1 MIGRA
6 ISHYRVLSA
15 LGSGGMGIVYLAE
28 DERLGR
34 QVALKFLPADSAKNR
49 QALDRFRVEARAA
62 SSLSHPGICAI
73 FDIGDDEGTP
83 FIVMEALRGEN
94 LRDRI
99 NKGPLKIG
107 DIVEIGIQLADALE
121 AAHTQGIIHRDIKPS
136 NIFVGDKNRTK
147 ILDFGLAKLAS
158 GPGGPS
164 GDKAR
169 SVDASTQQTIV
180 KQLTLP
186 GSALGTVSYMSPEQ
200 ARGEEVDTRTDLF
213 SLGAV
218 LYEMATGTQAFG
230 GSTPAVVFDAIL
242 NHTPPVMLNLNPL
255 VPPRLEAIITT
266 LLEKDRDLRY
276 QHASDLQ
283 AELRRL
289 KRDLDSGTMMG
300 VSAARAGAS
309 AASPSS
315 QRPPS
320 AAQATPAPPKS
331 AGMWR
336 YAIAVLALLIAG
348 AVGFTIWSGRRSE
361 PTTSIAQRVDVPQS
375 ATTPAAPLPQQGDQ
389 VPPSPAPAPGNPPAP
404 TTTAP
409 AAPPS
414 SATTPSQTEGS
425 GRSNAPPR
433 STPEPRPPAPTP
445 RGTTPP
451 APVTVAPTTPPPAQP
466 SPTPQPSPS
475 QTSPQTQTPAPSP
488 TPPPPPAPTT
498 APVEPPAVA
507 APPAQPAPP
516 RAADTTPPVQPAPQP
531 TPRAAAPPPDTPP
544 ASPVESDDAAIRRV
558 INTYKTAIEK
568 KNVDLFRSVRPGL
581 SSADEARLRD
591 SFRQVDS
598 QQITLVVE
606 EIHVDGRT
614 ATARLSRQDVIVN
627 GGRRETQAR
636 RQQTLRFEK
645 SAAGWIIT
653 AIGG

>member
-34 QVALKFLPADSAKNR
+34 QVALKFLPPLSVKNR

-73 FDIGDDEGTP
+73 YDIGEDEGTP
-83 FIVMEALRGEN
+83 FIVMEALKGEN

-99 NKGPLKIG
+99 NRGPMKIG
-107 DIVEIGIQLADALE
+107 ELVDIGIQLSDALE
-121 AAHTQGIIHRDIKPS
+121 AAHAQGIIHRDIKPS
-136 NIFVGDKNRTK
+136 NIFVGDKNRVK
-147 ILDFGLAKLAS
+147 ILDFGLAKLS
-158 GPGGPS
+158 GGPAGSS
-164 GDKAR
+164 GD
-169 SVDASTQQTIV
+169 SSTHQTIV
-180 KQLTLP
+180 KQITIP

-200 ARGEEVDTRTDLF
+200 ARGEDVDTRTDLF
-213 SLGAV
+213 SLGPV

-300 VSAARAGAS
+300 VSAARAGVS
-309 AASPSS
+309 AASQSS

-320 AAQATPAPPKS
+320 SARATPAPPTS
-331 AGMWR
+331 AGIWR
-336 YAIAVLALLIAG
+336 YAVAVLALLIAG
-348 AVGFTIWSGRRSE
+348 AVGYTIWSGRSQ
-361 PTTSIAQRVDVPQS
+361 PITSIAQRVDVPQPS
-375 ATTPAAPLPQQGDQ
+375 ATTPAAPQAQQADQ
-389 VPPSPAPAPGNPPAP
+389 VPPSPTPAPAIPPAP

-409 AAPPS
+409 
-414 SATTPSQTEGS
+414 TTPSQTESS

-451 APVTVAPTTPPPAQP
+451 APVTITPTPPPPAQP
-466 SPTPQPSPS
+466 SPTPQPSTA
-475 QTSPQTQTPAPSP
+475 QTSPQTQTPAPTP

-498 APVEPPAVA
+498 APVGPEVA
-507 APPAQPAPP
+507 APPPAQPAPTRP
-516 RAADTTPPVQPAPQP
+516 ADTTPPVQPAPQP
-531 TPRAAAPPPDTPP
+531 TPRAAAPPPDT
-544 ASPVESDDAAIRRV
+544 ATTSPVESDDAAIRRV
-558 INTYKTAIEK
+558 INTYKAAIEK
-568 KNVDLFRSVRPGL
+568 KNVELFRSVRPGL

-606 EIHVDGRT
+606 EIRVDGRT

-627 GGRRETQAR
+627 GGRRETQNR
-636 RQQTLRFEK
+636 RQQTMRFEK
-645 SAAGWIIT
+645 SAAGWIMT

>member
-1 MIGRA
+1 
-6 ISHYRVLSA
+6 
-15 LGSGGMGIVYLAE
+15 MGIVYLAE

-83 FIVMEALRGEN
+83 FIVMEALKGEN

-158 GPGGPS
+158 GPGGSS

-200 ARGEEVDTRTDLF
+200 ARGEEVDSRTDLF

-230 GSTPAVVFDAIL
+230 GSTPAVIFDAIL
-242 NHTPPVMLNLNPL
+242 NHTPPVMLSLNPL

-276 QHASDLQ
+276 QHSSDLQ
-283 AELRRL
+283 AELKRL

-300 VSAARAGAS
+300 VSAARAGVS
-309 AASPSS
+309 AGSQSS

-320 AAQATPAPPKS
+320 SAQATPAPPTS

-336 YAIAVLALLIAG
+336 YAVALLALLIAG
-348 AVGFTIWSGRRSE
+348 AVGFTIWSGRSQ
-361 PTTSIAQRVDVPQS
+361 PTTSIAQRVEVPQPS
-375 ATTPAAPLPQQGDQ
+375 TTIPGAPQPPQADQ
-389 VPPSPAPAPGNPPAP
+389 VPPSPTPAPAIPPPP

-409 AAPPS
+409 AAPPKD
-414 SATTPSQTEGS
+414 ATTSQTESS

-445 RGTTPP
+445 RGATPP
-451 APVTVAPTTPPPAQP
+451 APVTIAPPPPPAQP
-466 SPTPQPSPS
+466 SPTPQPSPA
-475 QTSPQTQTPAPSP
+475 QTSPQTQTPAPTP
-488 TPPPPPAPTT
+488 TPPPPAPTT
-498 APVEPPAVA
+498 APAGPEVVA
-507 APPAQPAPP
+507 PPPAQPGPA
-516 RAADTTPPVQPAPQP
+516 RAADTTAPVQPAPQP
-531 TPRAAAPPPDTPP
+531 TPRAAAPPPDTPT

-558 INTYKTAIEK
+558 INTYKAAIEK
-568 KNVDLFRSVRPGL
+568 KNVELFRSVRPGL
-581 SSADEARLRD
+581 TSAEEARLRD
-591 SFRQVDS
+591 SFRQVDN

-606 EIHVDGRT
+606 EIRVEGRT

-636 RQQTLRFEK
+636 RQQTMRLEK